1 LAGHSSIGHHLLQDY
16 PVKPSIYFVFKNN
29 KTSLNMNQQLLMQL
43 RGVTAEEL
51 QFLEQLT
58 NGFNEEQTKNFVLIY
73 GNKRKDPQD
82 ILLFTLLGFVII
94 AGVQRIVLGQIG
106 MGLLYLFT
114 GGLCVIGTIVDLI
127 NHKSLTMEY
136 NRKVAL
142 DAAQMARILK

>member
-1 LAGHSSIGHHLLQDY
+1 
-16 PVKPSIYFVFKNN
+16 
-29 KTSLNMNQQLLMQL
+29 MQL
-43 RGVTAEEL
+43 RGVTSDEL

-58 NGFNEEQTKNFVLIY
+58 NGFNEQQAKNFVLIY

-94 AGVQRIVLGQIG
+94 AGVQRFVTGQIG

-114 GGLCVIGTIVDLI
+114 GGFCLIGTIVDLI
-127 NHKSLTMEY
+127 NYKNLTQEY

-142 DAAQMARILK
+142 EAAQMARLLN

>member
-1 LAGHSSIGHHLLQDY
+1 
-16 PVKPSIYFVFKNN
+16 
-29 KTSLNMNQQLLMQL
+29 MNQQLLMQL

-58 NGFNEEQTKNFVLIY
+58 SGFNQEQTKNFVLIY

-82 ILLFTLLGFVII
+82 ILLFTLLGFVVI
-94 AGVQRIVLGQIG
+94 AGVQRFVTGQIG

-114 GGLCVIGTIVDLI
+114 GGLCLIGTIVDLI

-136 NRKVAL
+136 NRRVAL

>member
-1 LAGHSSIGHHLLQDY
+1 
-16 PVKPSIYFVFKNN
+16 
-29 KTSLNMNQQLLMQL
+29 MNQQLLMQL

-73 GNKRKDPQD
+73 GNKRKDQQD

-114 GGLCVIGTIVDLI
+114 GGLCLIGTIVDLI